1 VICPDCGYDN
11 IEGVDWCEQCGQP
24 LVEFDPAT
32 CELEESIS
40 RHSIRVLSPKP
51 AISVPPSCTVREAVR
66 MMAQRNI
73 GCLLVQDSSGVAGVF
88 TERDVLNRIS
98 PDMTAMDRPVSDYM
112 TRSPETRRRQ
122 DSIAYALH
130 AMDIGGYR
138 HMAVVDSEG
147 SPTGILSVRDI
158 LRFLCVKFA
167 EIRSGRT

>member
-1 VICPDCGYDN
+1 MICPDCGYDN

-112 TRSPETRRRQ
+112 TLLPRDHSPAGFHRLRAARDGHRRLPPHGR
-122 DSIAYALH
+122 
-130 AMDIGGYR
+130 GR
-138 HMAVVDSEG
+138 FR
-147 SPTGILSVRDI
+147 GITDWHS
-158 LRFLCVKFA
+158 F
-167 EIRSGRT
+167 GP